1 MNLYPLLLGIMVGM
15 LAGALYVRYRQRRT
29 FHAAT
34 EYWVY
39 LPGTE
44 LPEQQT
50 IMHRMLA
57 ANPYGKP
64 SDPPLGPREGVIFSD
79 VRLHIAL
86 VLKSKNPQ
94 AFRKDL
100 FAEDVDGSPDQL
112 TRVTEANSLA
122 KIRFIS
128 DQPLPDKRHITF
140 LVHATDAVCELAR
153 GLLIFDHQLDRLI
166 DPPAFSELLRK
177 DPSGTDAGMH
187 IRVLWKRTAWGGQS
201 ETRGLRKIGL
211 DDLVSA
217 EMESDEKVL
226 VVEVM
231 DEAARELWGK
241 GTIPEPF
248 EVSAFD
254 DRFVIQ
260 TLASKNG
267 LQSVRIMRVQTA

>member
-1 MNLYPLLLGIMVGM
+1 VNLYPILVGAMLGM

-29 FHAAT
+29 YFAAT

-44 LPEQQT
+44 LPEQKA
-50 IMHRMLA
+50 IMHRMLSD
-57 ANPYGKP
+57 NPYGRP

-86 VLKSKNPQ
+86 VLRAKNPH
-94 AFRKDL
+94 AFRTDL
-100 FAEDVDGSPDQL
+100 FAEDVESTAEQL
-112 TRVTEANSLA
+112 DRLAQAKSLA

-140 LVHATDAVCELAR
+140 LVHATDAVSELAN
-153 GLLIFDHQLDRLI
+153 GILIFDHQSDRLI
-166 DPPAFSELLRK
+166 EPAEFSNMLRNDPT
-177 DPSGTDAGMH
+177 GTGPEMH
-187 IRVLWKRTAWGGQS
+187 VRVVWKRTAWGGQS

-217 EMESDEKVL
+217 EMERDEKVL

-231 DEAARELWGK
+231 DEAARQLWSS
-241 GTIPEPF
+241 GTVPEPF

-254 DRFVIQ
+254 DRFLIKTQ
-260 TLASKNG
+260 PPRNG
-267 LQSVRIMRVQTA
+267 FRPVRIMRVQAA